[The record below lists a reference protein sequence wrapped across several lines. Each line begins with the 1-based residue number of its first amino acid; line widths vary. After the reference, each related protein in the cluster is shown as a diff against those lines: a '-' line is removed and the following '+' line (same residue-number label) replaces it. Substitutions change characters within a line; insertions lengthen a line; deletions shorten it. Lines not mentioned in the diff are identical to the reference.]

1 MLPSLPRTEGRD
13 GCCGPNVPRKSKFST
28 HIHKVMPLIK
38 NQQGFPDRGPREEGL
53 LCEEREWPW
62 PEVLRKPG
70 R

>member
-1 MLPSLPRTEGRD
+1 
-13 GCCGPNVPRKSKFST
+13 
-28 HIHKVMPLIK
+28 MPLIK